1 MFISVKVKINY
12 NPLSKERLKRIAFVS
27 IPIVVSVA
35 ITLANQ
41 FYNFIPS
48 FREDRLFLYLQLFAG
63 LCAVMQVFHNSKT
76 RFYSPVDN
84 MKSGVRSFAIW
95 GFVFVMCHMGL
106 IQFLINRMYSTVVF
120 YNNYIVEAGAVVLL
134 IPYTLIGLLL
144 GKIFNFTLIVY
155 GAYGLALSNALVG
168 FFSVY
173 CFLGAVIRLVKTKE
187 YYKSLELVKR

>member
-12 NPLSKERLKRIAFVS
+12 NPFSKERLKRIAFVS
-27 IPIVVSVA
+27 IPIVVSVT

-48 FREDRLFLYLQLFAG
+48 FRENRLFMYLQLFAG

-76 RFYSPVDN
+76 GFYSPVDN

-95 GFVFVMCHMGL
+95 GIVFVLCNMGL
-106 IQFLINRMYSTVVF
+106 FQFLTDRMYSTVVL
-120 YNNYIVEAGAVVLL
+120 YNNYIMEAVAGVLFM
-134 IPYTLIGLLL
+134 PYVLVGLLL
-144 GKIFNFTLIVY
+144 GKIFNFTLMVNGEY
-155 GAYGLALSNALVG
+155 FFALSNVLIG

-187 YYKSLELVKR
+187 YYKNLELVKR